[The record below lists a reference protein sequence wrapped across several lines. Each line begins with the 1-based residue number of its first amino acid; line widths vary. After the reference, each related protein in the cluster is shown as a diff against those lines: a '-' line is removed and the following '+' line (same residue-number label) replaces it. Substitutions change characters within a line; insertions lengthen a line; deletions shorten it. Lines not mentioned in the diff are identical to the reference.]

1 MLKQA
6 CRSYLAS
13 LHPRNIKKVKSTN
26 AFWLVYW
33 IFVWP
38 GLMGSTN
45 EEVGADLFYLST
57 KMIPFLIMTWS
68 NISSRYLMT
77 KQMFIAP
84 MKKEDRE
91 KYVNYVLYLK
101 IGFPVCI
108 GFLME
113 MMYSCLLGFN
123 WYRTFVQI
131 FIYLSVG
138 IAMYV
143 CIDGTGWADRNI
155 TWGRRGAD
163 GKMKWAF
170 MNMTTFVWGL
180 LALAGL
186 EANDIPAQMDILAN
200 ILVNGGLLVFA
211 IFNILIIRN
220 QYKDVIEHASNYE
233 ASFRIL
239 GKVPEVKYDLFAK

>member
-6 CRSYLAS
+6 FRSYMAS

-33 IFVWP
+33 LFVWP
-38 GLMGSTN
+38 GLIGSTN
-45 EEVGADLFYLST
+45 EEVGADFFYLST
-57 KMIPFLIMTWS
+57 KMIPFMIMTWS

-84 MKKEDRE
+84 MKKEDRK

-101 IGFPVCI
+101 IGFPVFI

-113 MMYSCLLGFN
+113 VIYSCLFGFN
-123 WYRTFVQI
+123 WYRTFVQT
-131 FIYLSVG
+131 FIYLCVG

-155 TWGRRGAD
+155 TWGRKGTD
-163 GKMKWAF
+163 GKMKWAL
-170 MNMTTFVWGL
+170 MNMIVFVWGL

-186 EANDIPAQMDILAN
+186 EANDTPAQMDILAN
-200 ILVNGGLLVFA
+200 ILVNGGLLIFA

-220 QYKDVIEHASNYE
+220 QYKDVIEQASDYE
-233 ASFRIL
+233 ESFRIL